1 LFYLFSSG
9 NKETHFCRAERKFQQ
24 PIQLGLPDASR
35 EGCISLLQTA
45 LQKASAKHKLQSIRL
60 PIFGLKIQ
68 RINMALKEKIDA
80 AIKAAM
86 LAKQQNRLL
95 ALRSIKSLILLEETK
110 EGGSGG
116 LSEDSEMKILN
127 KAAKQRRDSLDI
139 YRQQGRADLAEKE
152 EAELS
157 VIEEFLPKQLS
168 PEELEDKVRVMVQQ
182 AGAVGPQD
190 MGKVMGI
197 ASKALAGLADGK
209 SISETVKR
217 ILAGS

>member
-1 LFYLFSSG
+1 MS
-9 NKETHFCRAERKFQQ
+9 
-24 PIQLGLPDASR
+24 
-35 EGCISLLQTA
+35 
-45 LQKASAKHKLQSIRL
+45 
-60 PIFGLKIQ
+60 
-68 RINMALKEKIDA
+68 LKEKIDA

-168 PEELEDKVRVMVQQ
+168 PDELEVKLREIVQQ
-182 AGAVGPQD
+182 AGAAGPQD
-190 MGKVMGI
+190 MGKVMGV
-197 ASKALAGLADGK
+197 ATKSLAGLADGK

-217 ILAGS
+217 ILAGL